1 MIQSF
6 RSRIQSWPIRRK
18 LIWAGLIN
26 SSIAL
31 IMAGTS
37 IAGYQLYQYRS
48 DVAAELRS
56 VADMIAVNSSAPLIF
71 GDEKSAV
78 KTLAPLR
85 AETRVADAA
94 IYTNRGKLF
103 ATFSR
108 PGLRSVNYPGATGI
122 EDSRFSWFGVQV
134 SRVIA
139 VDGETLGKVFIRS
152 DMPDIRARL
161 YSNGSIMML
170 VMFAAALTAFAAT
183 SVLQRLISI
192 PIQHLADVAREV
204 SSGNNYRI
212 RAVKETSDELGVL
225 TDAFN
230 SMLEQIESR
239 DHYLESKVA
248 ARTAELTQ
256 TNQDLIA
263 ARDKAEE
270 GARLK
275 SEFLANMSH
284 EIRTPMNIIIGM
296 TQLTLDTSLE
306 PKQRHFLGMVKS
318 SADALLTLINDILDF
333 SKIEADKLDLDPV
346 QFSLAECLRERTAS
360 LSIRARQKGLDL
372 RVEIEPDVPRKIVS
386 DPVRLGQV
394 LVNLVDNA
402 IKFSSEGEITLRVSV
417 EETISEQ
424 DVRLRFSVTDCG
436 IGIPAEKAGTIFEA
450 FQQADGSTTRRY
462 GGTGLGLTISR
473 RLVELMGGRI
483 WVESEPG
490 RGSRFIFTVR
500 AGIEKEVPV
509 APSAFQPEAPGATA
523 TRAIIVI
530 PDKETR
536 ARLAE
541 MLSNWQI
548 EAASLDSLVAAAEVM
563 KWSCKVGR
571 PFSLALI
578 DTAAAEEDERG
589 CLRDIESHPDLSNLQ
604 IVLVGKAGSAAEGW
618 SEPAYACTRKAHTM
632 IEWPFSQSAL
642 MQVVTGLN
650 APSSSPGHNH
660 VGAGSE
666 SVWPAIRRVLIA
678 EDNPANQELILGVL
692 EPKISREA
700 IRMAGDGQEA
710 LEASTAEQFDLIL
723 MDIQMPRMG
732 GIEATTRI
740 RKLEA
745 QRGGHVPIIALT
757 ANAMKGDRETYLR
770 AGMDGYVSKPI
781 NLTKLFEEIERVM
794 LLTAA

>member
-1 MIQSF
+1 
-6 RSRIQSWPIRRK
+6 
-18 LIWAGLIN
+18 
-26 SSIAL
+26 
-31 IMAGTS
+31 
-37 IAGYQLYQYRS
+37 
-48 DVAAELRS
+48 
-56 VADMIAVNSSAPLIF
+56 MIAVNSSAPLIF
-71 GDEKSAV
+71 GDQKSAE
-78 KTLAPLR
+78 KTLLPLR
-85 AETRVADAA
+85 AETRVAEAA
-94 IYTNRGKLF
+94 IYAKEGTLF

-108 PGLRSVNYPGATGI
+108 PGLLRANYPAGWLRV
-122 EDSRFSWFGVQV
+122 EV
-134 SRVIA
+134 SHEIV
-139 VDGETLGKVFIRS
+139 VDGETLGKVFIWS
-152 DMPDIRARL
+152 DMPDIWARL
-161 YSNGSIMML
+161 YRNGSIML
-170 VMFAAALTAFAAT
+170 IVMFAAALAAFAAT

-230 SMLEQIESR
+230 SMLGQIESR
-239 DHYLESKVA
+239 DHFLESKVSE
-248 ARTAELTQ
+248 RTAELTR
-256 TNQDLIA
+256 TNQELIA

-306 PKQRHFLGMVKS
+306 PKQRHYLGMVKS

-346 QFSLAECLRERTAS
+346 GFVLAECLRERTAS

-372 RVEIEPDVPRKIVS
+372 KVEIAPDVPRTVVS

-394 LVNLVDNA
+394 VVNLIDNA
-402 IKFSSEGEITLRVSV
+402 IKFSPAGDITLFVSV
-417 EETISEQ
+417 DEMAGEQ
-424 DVRLRFSVTDCG
+424 DVRLRFAVQDHG
-436 IGIPAEKAGTIFEA
+436 IGIPGEKAATIFEA

-462 GGTGLGLTISR
+462 GGTGLGLTICR
-473 RLVELMGGRI
+473 KLVQLMGGRI

-490 RGSRFIFTVR
+490 RGSRFIFTIQARV
-500 AGIEKEVPV
+500 EN
-509 APSAFQPEAPGATA
+509 EAPFTPQAVPGAATA
-523 TRAIIVI
+523 ARAIIVI
-530 PDKETR
+530 PDRETR
-536 ARLAE
+536 TRLAE

-548 EAASLDSLVAAAEVM
+548 EAASLDGLGAAAEVM

-578 DTAAAEEDERG
+578 DRAAAEEEQG
-589 CLRDIESHPDLSNLQ
+589 CLRDIETNPDLAGLQ
-604 IVLVGKAGSAAEGW
+604 IVLVGKAGSAAGSDAESGP
-618 SEPAYACTRKAHTM
+618 EPVCSRTRKPHTT

-642 MQVVTGLN
+642 MDVVTGL
-650 APSSSPGHNH
+650 SSASVVDRTNT
-660 VGAGSE
+660 GSD
-666 SVWPAIRRVLIA
+666 SVWPAIRRILIA
-678 EDNPANQELILGVL
+678 EDNPFNQELILGVL

-710 LEASTAEQFDLIL
+710 LEASSAEQFDLIL
-723 MDIQMPRMG
+723 MDIQMPRMS
-732 GIEATTRI
+732 GIEAATSI
-740 RKLEA
+740 RKREA
-745 QRGGHVPIIALT
+745 VRGGHVPIIALT

-781 NLTKLFEEIERVM
+781 DLGKLFQEIERVM
-794 LLTAA
+794 LLPVA